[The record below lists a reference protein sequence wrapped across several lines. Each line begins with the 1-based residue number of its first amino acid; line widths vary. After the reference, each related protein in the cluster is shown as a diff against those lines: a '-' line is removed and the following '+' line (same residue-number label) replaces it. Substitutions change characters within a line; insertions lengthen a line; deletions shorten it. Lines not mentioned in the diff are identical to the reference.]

1 MLNSLGVRY
10 DADRYA
16 QDTQAALAR
25 DQWATYL
32 ATFMPVEDQMISYAT
47 DPALSGQNA
56 QRAVG
61 MVDQA
66 FDANAGAQER
76 RRRAYGIRLTGD
88 EQQAIDRRN
97 NVEESLTKVHAA
109 NTSRDMTLSN
119 QRQLIGAGSGGI
131 V

>member
-16 QDTQAALAR
+16 QDTQTALAR

-32 ATFMPVEDQMISYAT
+32 QMFMPVEDSIINYAT
-47 DPALSGQNA
+47 DPRISGQSA
-56 QRAVG
+56 ERAVG

-66 FDANAGAQER
+66 FDANAGVQQR
-76 RRRAYGIRLTGD
+76 RRRAYGITLTGD
-88 EQQAIDRRN
+88 EQAAVDRRA
-97 NVEESLTKVHAA
+97 NVDESLTKVHAA
-109 NTSRDMTLSN
+109 NTSRDLTMSR
-119 QRQLIGAGSGGI
+119 QRQLMGAGAGGI

>member
-32 ATFMPVEDQMISYAT
+32 QMFMPVEDKMISYAT
-47 DPALSGQNA
+47 DIRNPGIAA
-56 QRAVG
+56 ERAVG
-61 MVDQA
+61 MVDKA
-66 FDANAGAQER
+66 FDANAGVQQR
-76 RRRAYGIRLTGD
+76 RRRAYGITLTGD
-88 EQQAIDRRN
+88 EQKAVDRRAN
-97 NVEESLTKVHAA
+97 LDESLTKVQAA
-109 NTSRDMTLSN
+109 NTSRDMTLSR
-119 QRQLIGAGSGGI
+119 QRQIIGAGEGGI